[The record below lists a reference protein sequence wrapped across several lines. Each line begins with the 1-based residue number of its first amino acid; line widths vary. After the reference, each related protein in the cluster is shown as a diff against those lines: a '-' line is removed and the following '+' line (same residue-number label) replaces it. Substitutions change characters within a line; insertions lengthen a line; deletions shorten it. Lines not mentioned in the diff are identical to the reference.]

1 VPGPREI
8 AEQIALHGA
17 LGFGPIVR
25 ATEDRLYRI
34 AVRILADQTDAE
46 DALQET
52 YLRAYNA
59 LAAGR
64 YDERL
69 RMEAWLVTIVT
80 RVSIDSLRNRKRR
93 AAADEAEPRAH
104 ASLDEDQLTAIV
116 ELGRWVSELAPDQRA
131 AVVLKFM
138 EGMTSAE
145 VAVILGVSEGAVEQR
160 LLRARAALKRR
171 EADEPT

>member
-1 VPGPREI
+1 MSGTREI
-8 AEQIALHGA
+8 AERIAQHGA
-17 LGFGPIVR
+17 LGFGPFVR
-25 ATEDRLYRI
+25 ATEDRLFRI
-34 AVRILADQTDAE
+34 ALRILANQTDAE
-46 DALQET
+46 DALQEA
-52 YLRAYNA
+52 YLRAYDA
-59 LAAGR
+59 LRTGR

-80 RVSIDSLRNRKRR
+80 HIAIDTLRARKRR
-93 AAADEAEPRAH
+93 PAADDAEPLSQEA
-104 ASLDEDQLTAIV
+104 LDEDQLAAIV

-145 VAVILGVSEGAVEQR
+145 VAAILGISEGAVEQR